1 MPLGKENSFNTP
13 KFSLWK
19 VFNDRLNICQMSLFL
34 FVSDYSVFQAVYISY
49 KNLNILALNC
59 SLSSHIFNVC
69 KFYNDVAFFIPD
81 IGYFCLLS
89 FFFFMCLSRGLSVL
103 LVPPKKQFW
112 VYFLYFIFA
121 FYFINFCYLYSFLP
135 FTLI

>member
-81 IGYFCLLS
+81 IGYFCLL
-89 FFFFMCLSRGLSVL
+89 FFFFLCVSAG
-103 LVPPKKQFW
+103 
-112 VYFLYFIFA
+112 VYPFYWFLQRNNFGFIFSIL
-121 FYFINFCYLYSFLP
+121 YLLSISLISVIFILSFL
-135 FTLI
+135 LL